1 MCWDDPKTFL
11 LWYVNMRIS
20 INWFYNVKSY
30 PIHSWCTL
38 IGGIL
43 LANMFFRL
51 FVTIFMSD
59 FPFPFSPYQVVESKL
74 SISQKRSIVPSST
87 FWNNLYKTG
96 ITYFLNVWQGLSV
109 KTIWISFV
117 GRFLTNG
124 FISLD
129 YQYAFLLESILVG
142 FIFLEIFPFHLNFNF
157 YRLKWFTLSY
167 YILMSTFLIVFI
179 SNIVFLFFSR
189 SFLPEVWIFFSLFKD
204 PNWLCW
210 SSLLKMFF

>member
-1 MCWDDPKTFL
+1 MLPWILDFINSFCGMCWDDPKTFL
-11 LWYVNMRIS
+11 LWYVNMIIS

-30 PIHSWCTL
+30 SIHSWFTL

-43 LANMFFRL
+43 LANIFFRI

-74 SISQKRSIVPSST
+74 SISQKRSIVPSSST
-87 FWNNLYKTG
+87 LWNNLYKTG
-96 ITYFLNVWQGLSV
+96 IIYFLNVWQGLSV

-129 YQYAFLLESILVG
+129 
-142 FIFLEIFPFHLNFNF
+142 
-157 YRLKWFTLSY
+157 
-167 YILMSTFLIVFI
+167 
-179 SNIVFLFFSR
+179 
-189 SFLPEVWIFFSLFKD
+189 
-204 PNWLCW
+204 
-210 SSLLKMFF
+210 